1 MPSSGASAIAILQP
15 ELQAT
20 TLGGFLMKKK
30 SLWLAISNIV
40 ALMLAVATGTAA
52 RAEGQFFQL
61 SGVINGYT
69 PATIKLGG
77 AGPWEVRGTWSVSLN
92 PYTDTADFSADL
104 TMMRSDLW
112 VSANNQPPDNTALRM
127 AHTHHI
133 ALQQVKITMIP
144 NGFRLTGIA
153 SITKNGSPAPL
164 TASPLQVD
172 FTGGTSLL
180 ISNVALTFLAP
191 NPDPGTAANSHFGS
205 LPILG
210 VVGNP

>member
-1 MPSSGASAIAILQP
+1 
-15 ELQAT
+15 
-20 TLGGFLMKKK
+20 MKRK
-30 SLWLAISNIV
+30 SLWFAILNAVVLI
-40 ALMLAVATGTAA
+40 LAVGTGAAA
-52 RAEGQFFQL
+52 RAEGPFFQL
-61 SGVINGYT
+61 KGVINGYT

-77 AGPWEVRGTWSVSLN
+77 AGPWEVRGTWFVNLN
-92 PYTDTADFSADL
+92 PSTDTADFTADL

-112 VSANNQPPDNTALRM
+112 VIATKDNPDLTGDRM

-133 ALQQVKITMIP
+133 ALHNVKITMIP
-144 NGFRLTGIA
+144 SGFRLSGNPT
-153 SITKNGSPAPL
+153 ITKNGSPAPL
-164 TASPLQVD
+164 TSGPLQVD

-191 NPDPGTAANSHFGS
+191 NPDPGTAPNSHFGS